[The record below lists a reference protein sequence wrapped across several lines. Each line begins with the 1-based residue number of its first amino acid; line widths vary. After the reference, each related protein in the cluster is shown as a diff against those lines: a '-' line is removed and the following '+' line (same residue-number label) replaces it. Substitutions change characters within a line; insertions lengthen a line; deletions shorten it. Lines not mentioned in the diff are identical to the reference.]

1 MKDKEIYTFDPNN
14 ATDDQIRAWLFAI
27 IEHELDKPEDQQDL
41 ELIYECSEC
50 EACLRGSE
58 STLTKEQ
65 YLAGLAEIK
74 QRAQGTDNK
83 KARKPRICRRL
94 GVLLVAALAL
104 IVLSV
109 GAVAALGGSAAW
121 ECITSN
127 VKQILGMDPGDTL
140 ENEKVTLIKGD
151 LVAEYDSVEQALK
164 AGGFEGVLYPTELP
178 EGVKIERVVWSHDGD
193 EDNSR
198 LSIIFNSGDYTYNVF
213 NYKVSDINN
222 WRDPEIHTIDNFSF
236 YISYLPTYN
245 QYQAGCF
252 HNGYMYI
259 ITGTNKNEL
268 IQILHS
274 IKEISS

>member
-74 QRAQGTDNK
+74 QRAQGTNGK

-109 GAVAALGGSAAW
+109 GAVAAVGGSAAW
-121 ECITSN
+121 ECITSSA
-127 VKQILGMDPGDTL
+127 KQILGMDPGDTL

-178 EGVKIERVVWSHDGD
+178 EGVRIERVVESYVDKIQYHI
-193 EDNSR
+193 S
-198 LSIIFNSGDYTYNVF
+198 FVF
-213 NYKVSDINN
+213 NTTLYSYRIISYDEASIENVESTKTQTFNN
-222 WRDPEIHTIDNFSF
+222 RIYH
-236 YISYLPTYN
+236 ISYLSDVK
-245 QYQAGCF
+245 QYQAACY
-252 HNGYMYI
+252 HNGHEHIVMASNYDA
-259 ITGTNKNEL
+259 L
-268 IQILHS
+268 INFINCLEEV
-274 IKEISS
+274 K

>member
-74 QRAQGTDNK
+74 QRAQGTNGK

-109 GAVAALGGSAAW
+109 GAVAAVGGSAAW
-121 ECITSN
+121 ECITSSA
-127 VKQILGMDPGDTL
+127 KQILGMDPGDTL
-140 ENEKVTLIKGD
+140 KNEKVTLIKGD

-178 EGVKIERVVWSHDGD
+178 EGVKIERVVYSYD
-193 EDNSR
+193 ETKDE
-198 LSIIFNSGDYTYNVF
+198 LSLSLIYNNPNIYYQIFNF
-213 NYKVSDINN
+213 NKINMGNWESIETLIINN
-222 WRDPEIHTIDNFSF
+222 RKYTIASMSDV
-236 YISYLPTYN
+236 N
-245 QYQAGCF
+245 QYQATC
-252 HNGYMYI
+252 HDERYQYAIMTSNHDDLLNI
-259 ITGTNKNEL
+259 LSSLEEL
-268 IQILHS
+268 
-274 IKEISS
+274 K

>member
-74 QRAQGTDNK
+74 QRAQGTNGK

-140 ENEKVTLIKGD
+140 KNEKVTLIKGD

-164 AGGFEGVLYPTELP
+164 AGGFEGVLYPAELP
-178 EGVKIERVVWSHDGD
+178 EGVRIERVVESYVDKIQYHI
-193 EDNSR
+193 S
-198 LSIIFNSGDYTYNVF
+198 FVF
-213 NYKVSDINN
+213 NTTLYSYRIISYDEASIENVESTKTQTFNN
-222 WRDPEIHTIDNFSF
+222 RIYH
-236 YISYLPTYN
+236 ISYLSDVK
-245 QYQAGCF
+245 QYQAVCY
-252 HNGYMYI
+252 HNGHEHIVMASNYDA
-259 ITGTNKNEL
+259 L
-268 IQILHS
+268 INFINCLEEV
-274 IKEISS
+274 K

>member
-74 QRAQGTDNK
+74 QRAQGTNGK

-109 GAVAALGGSAAW
+109 GAVAAVGGSAAW
-121 ECITSN
+121 ECITSSA
-127 VKQILGMDPGDTL
+127 KQILGMDPGDTL

-178 EGVKIERVVWSHDGD
+178 EGVRIESISCTSASDNRVHISFAF
-193 EDNSR
+193 NTSQY
-198 LSIIFNSGDYTYNVF
+198 SYSIFNYEKMSIESWESTDTYIISNRKYF
-213 NYKVSDINN
+213 IAYFSDVQ
-222 WRDPEIHTIDNFSF
+222 
-236 YISYLPTYN
+236 
-245 QYQAGCF
+245 QYQTACY
-252 HNGYMYI
+252 HNGYEHIVVASNYDA
-259 ITGTNKNEL
+259 L
-268 IQILHS
+268 INFINCLEEV
-274 IKEISS
+274 K